1 MGNASNLSRR
11 AAGGGRSLHGL
22 SRLVPRRRAK
32 RFDFGA
38 ALNNRKNPLDDIACV
53 SLGAERGP

>member
-1 MGNASNLSRR
+1 MGNPSNLSRR
-11 AAGGGRSLHGL
+11 APAAGARSTGL

-38 ALNNRKNPLDDIACV
+38 ALNNRKNHLDAIACV
-53 SLGAERGP
+53 CLGAERGP